1 MSDALLNLFKER
13 GALLD
18 GHFLLSSGLHSPR
31 YLQCA
36 LVLMDPEVATRLGA
50 QLASALRPLV
60 AGRPPSAV
68 VAPAMGGILVAHEV
82 ARAFGCRALFTEREG
97 GLMTLRRGFALERGE
112 AVVVVEDVVTTGGS
126 TREVM
131 EAVRARGA
139 EALAVGSFVDRSGGG
154 VDLGVPRRCLLS
166 LEVPTYSAD
175 ACPLCASGSALV
187 KPGSRAAPPR

>member
-1 MSDALLNLFKER
+1 MSDALLNLLIER

-36 LVLMDPEVATRLGA
+36 LVLADPKVATRLGEE
-50 QLASALRPLV
+50 LATALRPLTG
-60 AGRPPSAV
+60 GRAPGAV

-82 ARAFGCRALFTEREG
+82 ARGFGCRAIFTEREN
-97 GLMTLRRGFALERGE
+97 GLMTLRRGFTLQSGE

-131 EAVRARGA
+131 EAVRLRGA
-139 EALAVGSFVDRSGGG
+139 EVLAVGSLVDRSRGT
-154 VDLGVPRRCLLS
+154 VDLGVPRRSLLA
-166 LEVPTYSAD
+166 LDVPTYSPS
-175 ACPLCASGSALV
+175 ACPLCASGSTPV
-187 KPGSRAAPPR
+187 KPGSRSSPAR